1 MEITVNKETRLRNA
15 ILKGSSKKLQDYFK
29 KKDNIENELISC
41 YENSYKF
48 MNFDLVIEI
57 EDIKDIYSKIKNL
70 VETIGFIAEDN
81 IPLAIVDNPVNRTSV
96 CLNYFF
102 KENSYNLEFKNKEL
116 GTKENIELDKD
127 FMQNFIKNVTQG
139 RLTGYLK
146 NCLYKYNVENKREF

>member
-102 KENSYNLEFKNKEL
+102 KENSHNLEFKQRTWNK
-116 GTKENIELDKD
+116 G
-127 FMQNFIKNVTQG
+127 
-139 RLTGYLK
+139 
-146 NCLYKYNVENKREF
+146 KY